1 MTERKKS
8 KISFGIC
15 LDGRTGR
22 RRIAAY
28 QSASDAQHNTLTWSQ
43 SAEIL
48 DEHEHEVITD
58 NQQSTAHDVL
68 SPITNN
74 SRNTARAN
82 SWKHVVESDSEDRRH
97 VDVKLE
103 NATSRPLG
111 SNAKLSDLHSLQ
123 QSIALQNKH
132 LDNIASQQ
140 LTKDSVREQQ
150 QQQRQ
155 PWSISSQ
162 NKLDIWITSTNIPQ
176 QTVIYDEKQVPME
189 AIKQQH
195 IYHHQIDDKWR
206 PIFSNAQNDT
216 IQTTNASR
224 SMIIPVQESKVYTQ
238 IESTSKRKNLIPQQK
253 QSQAVVQKIDISQIQ
268 QRNELSKQTPSEQ
281 LILRHNAHMSQNE
294 TAEDITS
301 LASDLFDSEVARQML
316 TNHARIQNSK
326 KSSDEQLT
334 GLQEVKMS
342 EPQIARIKTNDPGNK
357 LKKLVENRITNEV
370 LISNRALDNSV
381 DDNYNIP
388 TDRNSGRLIS
398 NEIITSVDSFPPKFR
413 RKNGV
418 HRQMNKVNEP
428 WKEINRF
435 TEKIANSS
443 TRGRAN
449 SQSVNTHLSH
459 KAYGNAIAVAKDTES
474 TQLSR
479 DSVLR
484 HHVRII
490 NQGSALE
497 TSSSNLS
504 LSVSS
509 SVLPTLSPSFSLLP
523 SSTIPPSSTLSSS
536 TSSSSLSS
544 PLLPSDTKTHLNT
557 FTKISHSSTS
567 DNNENFNGKP
577 TN

>member
-74 SRNTARAN
+74 SRNTARAD

-281 LILRHNAHMSQNE
+281 LILRHNVHMSQNE

-357 LKKLVENRITNEV
+357 LKKLVENRITNEA

-443 TRGRAN
+443 TRSRAN

-497 TSSSNLS
+497 TSTSNLS

-509 SVLPTLSPSFSLLP
+509 SVLPTLSPSISLLP